1 MKKLATLL
9 FLLTVIHFNG
19 YSQTEKYN
27 LESQNLHKNVRK
39 TIEHYYS
46 YDKNSGGFV
55 KKSVN
60 IKRYNNEGYLVESYY
75 LFNSTYSESTPT
87 KRAYNYNNKGALLN
101 TQNNSDVKG
110 KYSTHDVY
118 TYDKKNRIT
127 KKESIYTDGSKYYS
141 EYKTDRKG
149 RVINKKEYS
158 KTNKLTAEIN
168 YKYKGSKRT
177 EDRTSFSS
185 TDGSIS
191 GNYVTIYDDDV
202 KISYQS
208 NNKYGNSTT
217 SYNYDKKGNLKKS
230 DYKGKTSSSTTYDYV
245 YDKKD
250 NWVKKH
256 YKSGKYQYFYFREI
270 YFKNDDITG
279 STDFDRTFINR
290 HGNFDNVAVVPLIKK
305 SFKKKNNSNTNVTY
319 NSGMPSFSYKNWKYT
334 FVNMK
339 DKVSDISGKVNL
351 NVTSGSNLSEG
362 NTVKFKVDINGAET
376 KYLTYKIKNYNYDS
390 KTERHNWILK
400 STVNETSGTLCVF
413 KKPLRKKGVDLVGLL
428 LVGKENN
435 QICFYLQ

>member
-9 FLLTVIHFNG
+9 LFLSAIHFTG

-39 TIEHYYS
+39 TIEHYYT

-60 IKRYNNEGYLVESYY
+60 IKRFNNEGNLIETYY
-75 LFNSTYSESTPT
+75 LYNSTYSESTPT
-87 KRAYNYNNKGALLN
+87 KRLYNYNNDGLLLSTKN
-101 TQNNSDVKG
+101 ISDVKG
-110 KYSTHDVY
+110 KYATYDKY
-118 TYDKKNRIT
+118 TYDKKDRIT
-127 KKESIYTDGSKYYS
+127 KKESIYTDGKKYYS
-141 EYKTDRKG
+141 EYKTDRRG
-149 RVINKKEYS
+149 RIINRKDYS
-158 KTNKLTAEIN
+158 KTNKLTADIN

-177 EDRTSFSS
+177 EERTSFSS
-185 TDGSIS
+185 KDGSIS
-191 GNYVTIYDDDV
+191 GNYITVYDDDK
-202 KISYQS
+202 KISYKS
-208 NNKYGNSTT
+208 NSKYGNSTT
-217 SYNYDKKGNLKKS
+217 SYNYDKNDNLIKS
-230 DYKGKTSSSTTYDYV
+230 DYKGKSSSSTTYDYV

-256 YKSGKYQYFYFREI
+256 YRSGKYQYFYFREI
-270 YFKNDDITG
+270 YFKNGNITG
-279 STDFDRTFINR
+279 SSDFDRTFINR
-290 HGNFDNVAVVPLIKK
+290 HGNFDNVAVVDLIKK
-305 SFKKKNNSNTNVTY
+305 NLKNKKNTNTNISY

-376 KYLTYKIKNYNYDS
+376 KYLSYKVSNYNYDS
-390 KTERHNWILK
+390 KTKRHYWILK
-400 STVNETSGTLCVF
+400 STVNETTGTLSIF
-413 KKPLRKKGVDLVGLL
+413 KDPLRKKGVDLVGLL